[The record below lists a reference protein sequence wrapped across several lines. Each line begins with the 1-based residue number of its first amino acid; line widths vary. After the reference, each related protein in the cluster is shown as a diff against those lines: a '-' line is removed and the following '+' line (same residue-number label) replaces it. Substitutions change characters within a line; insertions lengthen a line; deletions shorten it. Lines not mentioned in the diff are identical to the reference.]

1 MATYSFYL
9 KNAGTDGSN
18 WGEGDR
24 YVVGTEMKTLFDQVC
39 QLDACPFADSD
50 YWWDPA
56 TVGNTSL
63 LVYFV
68 DSPDSS
74 LVRQVRP
81 GISLGAGG
89 TTLISSA
96 GNLSEVYLSAVADE
110 SASARALAVL
120 AFHEGMHN
128 LLRMG
133 NRLHAVGGMG
143 LAAETVYAN
152 SQLTQR
158 NKDLMAPALG
168 ATIPQN
174 TSFL

>member
-1 MATYSFYL
+1 M
-9 KNAGTDGSN
+9 
-18 WGEGDR
+18 
-24 YVVGTEMKTLFDQVC
+24 GTEMKALFDQVC

-56 TVGNTSL
+56 TVGNTSI

-81 GISLGAGG
+81 GTSLGAGG
-89 TTLISSA
+89 TTLIRSA
-96 GNLSEVYLSAVADE
+96 GNPSEMYLPAVAAE

-120 AFHEGMHN
+120 SFHEGMHN

-133 NRLHAVGGMG
+133 NRLHAVGGMC

-152 SQLTQR
+152 SQLTQK
-158 NKDLMAPALG
+158 NKDLMAPVMG
-168 ATIPQN
+168 AAIAQS

>member
-1 MATYSFYL
+1 
-9 KNAGTDGSN
+9 
-18 WGEGDR
+18 
-24 YVVGTEMKTLFDQVC
+24 MKALFDQVC

-56 TVGNTSL
+56 TVGYTSL

-81 GISLGAGG
+81 GTSLGAGK
-89 TTLISSA
+89 TTLIRSA
-96 GNLSEVYLSAVADE
+96 GNPSEMYLPAVAAE

-120 AFHEGMHN
+120 SFHEGMHN

-133 NRLHAVGGMG
+133 NRLHAVGGMC

-152 SQLTQR
+152 SQLTQK
-158 NKDLMAPALG
+158 NKDLMAPVMG
-168 ATIPQN
+168 AAIAQS